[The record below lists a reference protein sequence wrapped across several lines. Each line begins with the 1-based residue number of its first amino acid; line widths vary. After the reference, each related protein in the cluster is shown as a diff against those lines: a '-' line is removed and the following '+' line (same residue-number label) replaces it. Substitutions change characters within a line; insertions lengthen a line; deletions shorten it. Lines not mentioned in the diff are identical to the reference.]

1 MKELNSFYNNELIT
15 GIAILSALKK
25 AKTLEISK
33 ALLIQPLLSY
43 TGVLNFV
50 KKRTVKVRS
59 IEELIVKRN
68 ITFTNFNRR
77 YFESLSLSIDSI
89 FLLKQLK
96 LIIIEGNKLICT
108 DEQFNFENSTLGDRA
123 KEVISAASNLADML
137 KREDASNLYLSLRIE
152 I

>member
-33 ALLIQPLLSY
+33 VLLIQPLLSY

-50 KKRTVKVRS
+50 KKSTVKVRS
-59 IEELIVKRN
+59 IEELIIKRN
-68 ITFTNFNRR
+68 ITFTNFNER
-77 YFESLSLSIDSI
+77 YFENLLLSINSI

-96 LIIIEGNKLICT
+96 LITIEGNKLIRT
-108 DEQFNFENSTLGDRA
+108 EEQFGFDNNALGDRA
-123 KEVISAASNLADML
+123 KEVVSAASNLAEMI

>member
-15 GIAILSALKK
+15 GITILSALKK

-33 ALLIQPLLSY
+33 VLLIQPLLSY

-50 KKRTVKVRS
+50 KKSTVKVRS

-68 ITFTNFNRR
+68 ITFTNFNKR
-77 YFESLSLSIDSI
+77 YFENLSLSINSI

-96 LIIIEGNKLICT
+96 LITIEGSKLICT
-108 DEQFNFENSTLGDRA
+108 EEQFDFDNNALGDRA
-123 KEVISAASNLADML
+123 KEVVSAASNLAEMI